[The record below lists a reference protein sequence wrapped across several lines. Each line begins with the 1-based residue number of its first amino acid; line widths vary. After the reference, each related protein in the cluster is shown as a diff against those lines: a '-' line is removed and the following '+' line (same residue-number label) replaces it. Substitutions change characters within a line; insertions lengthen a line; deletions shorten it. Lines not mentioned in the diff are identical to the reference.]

1 MANRVLIGEH
11 DTHGHG
17 LYVSKSGAD
26 VTGSTASN
34 LSFSSHFT
42 DSNSGIV
49 SLNGEAFNVYSK
61 GYTDITIDQGDILAT
76 GDITWNRSVFNDGST
91 DRCPLIFC
99 QVGKTSGDTPT
110 THWLPCIL
118 SQKNQGGDERA
129 GYGYRYTVRPY
140 YTTTTGLLRI
150 TVSRGVT
157 ESGTTNNDA
166 DIDFRAFYTL
176 LYTRLN

>member
-1 MANRVLIGEH
+1 MANRVLIGNH
-11 DTHGHG
+11 ATHGYG
-17 LYVSKSGAD
+17 LYVSKPTED

-61 GYTDITIDQGDILAT
+61 GYLDITIDQGDILAT
-76 GDITWNRSVFNDGST
+76 GDYTWNRSVFNDGSN

-99 QVGKTSGDTPT
+99 QVGKTSGSTPA
-110 THWLPCIL
+110 THWIPCVL

-129 GYGYRYTVRPY
+129 GYGYRYTVRPF

-157 ESGTTNNDA
+157 ESGTTNNDTA
-166 DIDFRAFYTL
+166 ITVRVFYIL
-176 LYTRLN
+176 LYTRLS